1 MVLGVN
7 YGNNSTDPAV
17 SSTGSLKESASADHG
32 RIEQLW
38 DHRFVGYLIT
48 PPMGAGI
55 KFIFKIVFVDVT
67 FGLCFTFESYNFEN
81 ESIVNLTR
89 SKFHGIKINGDVS
102 VL

>member
-1 MVLGVN
+1 M
-7 YGNNSTDPAV
+7 

-48 PPMGAGI
+48 ITMGARI
-55 KFIFKIVFVDVT
+55 EFILKIVFVDVT
-67 FGLCFTFESYNFEN
+67 FGLCFTLESYNFEH

-89 SKFHGIKINGDVS
+89 SKFHGIEINDHVS
-102 VL
+102 VF